1 MIFKQ
6 KWFGK
11 NITKDDGDFFAEVPG
26 NIQYDYAK
34 AKNWPDYQY
43 SDNYKLFETLED
55 DTWCYYSDLEFDK
68 KDNETVWFH
77 SDGIDYLCEI
87 IINGKS
93 VLNHEGSF
101 SKIDVEITP
110 YLNKTNNKLIVKIL
124 PHPKREDAPIGRSQA
139 DHICKA
145 PVCYGW
151 AWHPRLLVSGI
162 WQDTYIETRGT
173 SYINSPSVTY
183 VLSADCNSADIDFA
197 WKCAGDVTVSLFD
210 KNGNTVW
217 SGNDT
222 KLHLDNIELWWCNEQ
237 GTPSMYTWT
246 MESADDKKS
255 GKIGFR
261 RSRLV
266 MNEGAW
272 DEPSIF
278 PKSRSD
284 APATYELNGR
294 RIFLKGSNYVTPDI
308 FTGRV
313 TKEVYEKQILLAKEA
328 HMNIFRCWGGCGCQK
343 EDFYNLCDELGIM
356 VWVEF
361 PLACNLYSEEEHYLN
376 TLEQEAT
383 EILLQLRQHPCIAF
397 WCGGNELFNAW
408 SGMTEQHLALRLLD
422 TLCYRYDRNR
432 PFIMTSPLNGMG
444 HGNYLFFEKPLNN
457 EDNLQTFRKAR
468 NTCYTEFGTP
478 ALADKETLE
487 RVIPKEVQVFPI
499 PDDDLSWKAHYGT
512 ANDPWR
518 CQSDTL
524 EVFPECETLDELLGY
539 SDLMQSMSYK
549 CTFEEARRQ
558 WPHCSMAINWYYNE
572 PWYSVV
578 NRHII
583 TYANKPLPAYYAI
596 KDSLRPVLATAGIPK
611 FIWKADEIFT
621 ADIVLHNDTLETVTR
636 NIKVTLTIDN
646 ESIELLDWNGSCEA
660 MSNTLAPTVRYKL
673 PNIHNIRVFDICV
686 SLDDET
692 KNNYTLRYFS
702 KGEKPAVRRL
712 NE

>member
-6 KWFGK
+6 KWFGE
-11 NITKDDGDFFAEVPG
+11 NITKNDGVFSAEVPG

-34 AKNWPDYQY
+34 AKDWPDYQY
-43 SDNYKLFETLED
+43 SDNCKLFETVED
-55 DTWCYYSDLEFDK
+55 DIWCYYSDLEFTRN
-68 KDNETVWFH
+68 DNETVWFH
-77 SDGIDYLCEI
+77 SDGIDYLSEI

-93 VLNHEGSF
+93 VLHHEGSF
-101 SKIDVEITP
+101 SRIDFEITP
-110 YLNKTNNKLIVKIL
+110 YLNETGNKLTVKVF
-124 PHPKREDAPIGRSQA
+124 PHPKRADAPVGRSQA
-139 DHICKA
+139 DHVCKA

-162 WQDTYIETRGT
+162 WQDTYIETRGIN
-173 SYINSPSVTY
+173 YINSPTVTY
-183 VLSADCNSADIDFA
+183 TLSEDCKSADVDFS
-197 WKCAGDVTVSLFD
+197 WECKGDVTVSLFD
-210 KNGNTVW
+210 KNSNTVW
-217 SGNDT
+217 SGND
-222 KLHLDNIELWWCNEQ
+222 KHLHLENVELWWCNEQ
-237 GTPSMYTWT
+237 GNPAMYTWT
-246 MESADDKKS
+246 MESDDDKKS

-266 MNEGAW
+266 MNEGSW

-294 RIFLKGSNYVTPDI
+294 KIFLKGSNYVTPDI

-313 TKEVYEKQILLAKEA
+313 TKDVYEKQISLARDA
-328 HMNIFRCWGGCGCQK
+328 HMNVFRCWGGCGCQK
-343 EDFYNLCDELGIM
+343 EEFYDLCDELGIM

-361 PLACNLYSEEEHYLN
+361 PLACNLYSEDEHYLKI
-376 TLEQEAT
+376 LEQEAT
-383 EILLQLRQHPCIAF
+383 EILLRLRQHPCIAF
-397 WCGGNELFNAW
+397 WCGGNELFNVW

-422 TLCYRYDRNR
+422 TLCYHYDRYR

-444 HGNYLFFEKPLNN
+444 HGNYLFFEKPVNN
-457 EDNLQTFRKAR
+457 EDNLQTFRRAR

-478 ALADKETLE
+478 SLADKETVE
-487 RVIPKEVQVFPI
+487 KVIPKEVQIFPV
-499 PDDDLSWKAHYGT
+499 PDDDPSWKAHYGT

-518 CQSDTL
+518 CQADTL
-524 EVFPECETLDELLGY
+524 EVFPECETLDELLDY
-539 SDLMQSMSYK
+539 SALMQAMSYK

-583 TYANKPLPAYYAI
+583 NYDCKPLPAYYAI
-596 KDSLRPVLATAGIPK
+596 KDSLRSVLATAGIPK

-621 ADIVLHNDTLETVTR
+621 ADIVLHNDTLESVIK
-636 NIKVTLTIDN
+636 NVKVTLTIAG
-646 ESIELLDWNGSCEA
+646 ETVELLDWKGSCEPL
-660 MSNTLAPTVRYKL
+660 SNKLAPTVRYKL
-673 PNIHNIRVFDICV
+673 PNISDIRVFDICV
-686 SLDDET
+686 ALDDGTEN
-692 KNNYTLRYFS
+692 KYTLRYFPN
-702 KGEKPAVRRL
+702 KEKPAVRRL